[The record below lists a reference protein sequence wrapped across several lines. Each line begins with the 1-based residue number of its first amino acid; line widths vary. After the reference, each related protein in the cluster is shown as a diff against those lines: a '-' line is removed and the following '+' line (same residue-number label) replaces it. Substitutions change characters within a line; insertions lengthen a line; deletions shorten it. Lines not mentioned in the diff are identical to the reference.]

1 MAALVSLQYYKDAIK
16 HQPSNLEYLEQ
27 SHMFHKVWSGFA
39 TYLCHNATTKKVKI
53 LQGKK
58 AAENSSFF
66 ISKKVART
74 STSTKDILKS
84 HSCNKSAVLSIT
96 FGTAKFTEDKMKEV
110 VELGEFINFKISFLH
125 H

>member
-27 SHMFHKVWSGFA
+27 SHMFHKVWAGFA
-39 TYLCHNATTKKVKI
+39 TYLCHNATTKNVKI

-58 AAENSSFF
+58 AAEKNYVF
-66 ISKKVART
+66 ISRKVART
-74 STSTKDILKS
+74 STSTKDILQI
-84 HSCNKSAVLSIT
+84 HSCNKLGVLSIT
-96 FGTAKFTEDKMKEV
+96 FGKEKFTEDEIKEV
-110 VELGEFINFKISFLH
+110 FDQGEFINFKIPFLH